1 MTRYAV
7 VLYGPR
13 SKRDA
18 MEIISKAPAGT
29 RVEIK
34 AAKRT
39 NSQNEL
45 MWVLLTAVSLQY
57 PVNGERKKPEKW
69 KDVFMDGL
77 RDALAE
83 QQPDSMV
90 LDTMPA
96 IDGSGRQVN
105 VGNSTSDLSVEEMS
119 ILIELILK
127 FGAEHGVEFG
137 DEREAAAA

>member
-7 VLYGPR
+7 ILYGPK
-13 SKRDA
+13 SKREA

-39 NSQNEL
+39 IPQNEL
-45 MWVLLTAVSLQY
+45 MWVLLTAVSLQV

-69 KDVFMDGL
+69 KDAFMHGL
-77 RDALAE
+77 REALSE
-83 QQPDSMV
+83 QQPDSI
-90 LDTMPA
+90 LLETMPA

-119 ILIELILK
+119 MLIELIYK
-127 FGAEHGVEFG
+127 FGAERGVDFG
-137 DEREAAAA
+137 DEERAAA